1 MKRALLWLKV
11 SRPGLWFQ
19 TLWLY
24 TLPTSQSAVFHSF
37 AFWLGLAYV
46 TFPLNFLAYGWND
59 IVDFENDQNNPR
71 KDSFLFGARGSKEE
85 LTRLPLAIVLVQA
98 PFFAVFLCLP
108 HGLMIGL
115 LLVGI
120 IIANLLY
127 NLPHAGWRGCPP
139 LELINQA
146 GYLLILPLSV
156 ILNQTTAVS
165 WAAVGYLILF
175 CTHSHLMGEVMD
187 VIPDARANRNTTA
200 RVLGVK
206 ATKLI
211 VVGMVITEGLLLGF
225 RFRDWVLGGFLLLGS
240 VWLLLD
246 LFVIYRDR
254 PYTRNEFRL
263 FGLAINASGF
273 ASMIWVWNVG
283 TLMR

>member
-1 MKRALLWLKV
+1 
-11 SRPGLWFQ
+11 
-19 TLWLY
+19 
-24 TLPTSQSAVFHSF
+24 
-37 AFWLGLAYV
+37 
-46 TFPLNFLAYGWND
+46 
-59 IVDFENDQNNPR
+59 
-71 KDSFLFGARGSKEE
+71 
-85 LTRLPLAIVLVQA
+85 
-98 PFFAVFLCLP
+98 
-108 HGLMIGL
+108 
-115 LLVGI
+115 
-120 IIANLLY
+120 
-127 NLPHAGWRGCPP
+127 
-139 LELINQA
+139 
-146 GYLLILPLSV
+146 
-156 ILNQTTAVS
+156 
-165 WAAVGYLILF
+165 
-175 CTHSHLMGEVMD
+175 MGEVMD